1 VFISWHYTSS
11 HRLASVYYALVVGT
25 FGRKADVCIPDVVG
39 VVVGASVAD
48 GVVITDKHTHKETNT
63 HNTQDRTHRTDNGL
77 VT

>member
-1 VFISWHYTSS
+1 MSS

-25 FGRKADVCIPDVVG
+25 FGRKVRCIPDVVG

-48 GVVITDKHTHKETNT
+48 GVVITDEHTQGNNDT

-77 VT
+77 VA